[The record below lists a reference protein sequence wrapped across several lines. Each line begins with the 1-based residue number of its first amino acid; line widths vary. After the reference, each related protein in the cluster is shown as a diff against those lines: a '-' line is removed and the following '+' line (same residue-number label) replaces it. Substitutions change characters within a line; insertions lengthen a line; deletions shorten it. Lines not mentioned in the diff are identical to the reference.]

1 MYKNIV
7 EDKLM
12 NTLFEHSNK
21 NPNSD
26 LVFEWKNGMKLFV
39 RLVTFF
45 ETDNC
50 LEMDDPQYEEYY
62 ACEVIIK
69 NIISYSE
76 NEMESIPN
84 ESLLYGKSL
93 EISYRNTPDYI
104 YSGNDMLLNS
114 SRLIAPVQESVKF
127 RELMNQ
133 YSFHDSVVLKY
144 NYDTEKSRMLFEI
157 ELCSMPEED
166 DSDPYY
172 EPLKM
177 WLVFNR
183 VTRFVHEPNI
193 LEFNYD
199 EILTTNVLSENEVTG
214 ERIKIVLRGEDVKV
228 LEFNAK
234 SIGMQTHWV

>member
-7 EDKLM
+7 EDRLM
-12 NTLFEHSNK
+12 STLSEHSNM
-21 NPNSD
+21 NPNLD
-26 LVFEWKNGMKLFV
+26 LVFEWNNGMKLLV
-39 RLVTFF
+39 RVVTFF

-62 ACEVIIK
+62 ACEVKIE
-69 NIISYSE
+69 NVISYSE
-76 NEMESIPN
+76 NEMSSIPN
-84 ESLLYGKSL
+84 ENLLYGKSL
-93 EISYRNTPDYI
+93 EISYRNTPDFI
-104 YSGNDMLLNS
+104 YSGSIMLLNS
-114 SRLIAPVQESVKF
+114 TRLIAPVQKAGKF

-133 YSFHDSVVLKY
+133 YSFHDSTVLKY
-144 NYDTEKSRMLFEI
+144 DYDIEKSRMLFEI

-166 DSDPYY
+166 DLDPSY
-172 EPLKM
+172 EPLRM

-183 VTRFVHEPNI
+183 ITRFVNEPSI

-234 SIGMQTHWV
+234 SVGMQIH